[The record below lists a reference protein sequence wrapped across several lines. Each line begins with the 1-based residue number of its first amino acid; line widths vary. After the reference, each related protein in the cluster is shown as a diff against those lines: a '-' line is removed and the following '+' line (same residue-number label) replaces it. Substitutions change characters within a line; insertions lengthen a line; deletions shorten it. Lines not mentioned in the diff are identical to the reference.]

1 MWETPAK
8 VLSAVYTGL
17 GRPEPE
23 FLQRSELEEVFW
35 QRIAWFYEGLRTS
48 DQNIMS
54 KWSDT
59 FSLTTSDNTKNLT
72 TLTTSDILFPLWAE
86 RKITTDTNATWQF
99 VPTVN
104 LDSLAEARAN
114 GDSAVAF
121 YGTSPNQV
129 VAEFSYYAGEV
140 GSPLYTFRV
149 RYQPV
154 SSYSADIDATHALPD
169 NLTPLLVADVKAAVI
184 PQMVANAMKY
194 RAERPDEIDARVQGW
209 TAVKTQAEMD
219 KAQWMPAFEQF
230 RNRSRTAI
238 RGRDRKDILGSRNL
252 PRSRWYF

>member
-1 MWETPAK
+1 MWETPSK

-35 QRIAWFYEGLRTS
+35 QRIAWYYEGMRTS

-54 KWSDT
+54 KWTSEFT
-59 FSLTTSDNTKNLT
+59 LTTGVATKDLT
-72 TLTTSDILFPLWAE
+72 TLTSSDILFPLWAE
-86 RKITTDTNATWQF
+86 RKLTSDSNTVWQF

-104 LDSLAEARAN
+104 LDSLAEARAM
-114 GDSAVAF
+114 GQSAVAF
-121 YGTSPNQV
+121 YGTSSDQIT
-129 VAEFSYYAGEV
+129 AEFSYYAEEV
-140 GSPLYTFRV
+140 GTPLYTFRV

-154 SSYSADIDATHALPD
+154 SSYSANIDATHSLPD
-169 NLTPLLVADVKAAVI
+169 NLTPLLVADVKSAVI

-209 TAVKTQAEMD
+209 MAVKTQSD
-219 KAQWMPAFEQF
+219 LDVSRWMPAYEQF
-230 RNRSRTAI
+230 IRRSRTGT
-238 RGRDRKDILGSRNL
+238 RGRNRRDILNGQMSHRL
-252 PRSRWYF
+252 RGY